1 MTRWQNWFDEMDR
14 AGVEHAGNISNA
26 ARPFEYTGALTYPL
40 TDPPTRTQGG
50 LWFYTR
56 SDEDEPREHP
66 KRYWYQADGDE
77 AEDYHDVPPPPDEE

>member
-14 AGVEHAGNISNA
+14 AGVEHAASVINA
-26 ARPFEYTGALTYPL
+26 SKPYEHTGSLTYPL

-50 LWFYTR
+50 LWWYVR

-66 KRYWYQADGDE
+66 KPYWYVTDDDGG
-77 AEDYHDVPPPPDEE
+77 AYHDVPAPPEEE